1 MADHDS
7 NVQIF
12 SNELC
17 DALFSAVL
25 VHDDIH
31 PDSTL
36 PDAIH
41 FDYTQ
46 TQFEQCYRIC
56 LQIWRQGT
64 SREALLQIR
73 RKVQTNR
80 ALTAQ
85 EQLDFKYMR
94 AKFKHLRFAYMTL
107 DRRHQYPKLF
117 HYLTGE
123 MGNLQDAL
131 KNQQYDALGRPLFTL
146 KLFLSRPSYAL
157 MTSKLQHFQVSDRSN
172 FKAYIQKEIAFVHA
186 HLATTDVTSK
196 AFHETRKVISRLVA
210 LYDNLKILFPSDYHE
225 QVSRFLSTL
234 NGLMGGMHDQLIVQ
248 KFKDEKHYYSA
259 PIEIPLEIKKRLTE
273 LIEKFGTAH

>member
-7 NVQIF
+7 DVQIF

-36 PDAIH
+36 PDTIH
-41 FDYTQ
+41 FDYTPA
-46 TQFEQCYRIC
+46 QFEQCYRIC

-64 SREALLQIR
+64 SREALLHVR
-73 RKVQTNR
+73 NEVQMNR

-107 DRRHQYPKLF
+107 DRRHRYPRLF

-131 KNQQYDALGRPLFTL
+131 KNQQFDALRRPLFTL
-146 KLFLSRPSYAL
+146 KLFLSRPVYAM
-157 MTSKLQHFQVSDRSN
+157 MTKKLQQFQVSDGADFRR
-172 FKAYIQKEIAFVHA
+172 YVQKEIAFVHS
-186 HLATTDVTSK
+186 HFGGGEVTSK
-196 AFHETRKVISRLVA
+196 AFHEIRKVISRLVA
-210 LYDNLKILFPSDYHE
+210 LYDNLKILFPSNYHE
-225 QVSRFLSTL
+225 QVSRFLSTI
-234 NGLMGGMHDQLIVQ
+234 NGLMGSMHDELIVQ

-259 PIEIPLEIKKRLTE
+259 PIEIPLEIKKRLNE
-273 LIEKFGTAH
+273 LIEKFGEAH

>member
-7 NVQIF
+7 NVQFF

-17 DALFSAVL
+17 DALFAAVL

-31 PDSTL
+31 LESTL

-41 FDYTQ
+41 FDYAQ
-46 TQFEQCYRIC
+46 AQFEQCYRIC
-56 LQIWRQGT
+56 LQVWRQGT
-64 SREALLQIR
+64 SREALLHVR
-73 RKVQTNR
+73 RKVQTKR

-85 EQLDFKYMR
+85 EQVDFKYMR

-107 DRRHQYPKLF
+107 DRRHRYPRLF

-131 KNQQYDALGRPLFTL
+131 KNQQYDALRRPLFTL
-146 KLFLSRPSYAL
+146 NLLLSRPLYAL
-157 MTSKLQHFQVSDRSN
+157 MTSKLQQFQASDSAHFK
-172 FKAYIQKEIAFVHA
+172 FYIQKEIAFVHA
-186 HLATTDVTSK
+186 HLANNEVTSK

-234 NGLMGGMHDQLIVQ
+234 NGLMGAMHDELIVQ

-259 PIEIPLEIKKRLTE
+259 PIEIPFEIKKRLSE
-273 LIEKFGTAH
+273 LVEKFGAAC